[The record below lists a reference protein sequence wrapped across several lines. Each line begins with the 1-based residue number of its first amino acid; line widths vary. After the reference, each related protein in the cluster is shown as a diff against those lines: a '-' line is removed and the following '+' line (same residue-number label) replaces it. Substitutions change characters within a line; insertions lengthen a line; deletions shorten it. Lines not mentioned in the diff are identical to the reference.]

1 MKYTILLL
9 VALLMFF
16 TADLQAQNEADTIP
30 LWPDGAPEAKGD
42 APHDQPTLILYPA
55 PKETATGAA
64 VVVCPGGGYSTLAMD
79 HEGHQIAQWL
89 NSFGVSAFIVTYRL
103 GKNGYRHPI
112 PMNDGKRAIRTVRT
126 NATEWEIDP
135 NRIGVLG
142 FSAGGHLASTL
153 GTHFDSGDA
162 NASDPIDRA
171 SSRPDF
177 MVLLYPVISFT
188 EDYQHSGSRRM
199 LLGED
204 ADPALVASLSNE
216 TQVKGN
222 TPPTFLVHTSED
234 TGVPP
239 QNSIA
244 FYLALHEKG
253 IPAELH
259 IYEKGRHGLG
269 MGSRGSAFSSWPE
282 RCEEWMR
289 ERGLLTYQKY
299 RISKQ

>member
-1 MKYTILLL
+1 MKYFILPLL
-9 VALLMFF
+9 ALLMLST
-16 TADLQAQNEADTIP
+16 TALQAQHEPDTIP
-30 LWPDGAPEAKGD
+30 LWPQGAPEAKGQ
-42 APHDQPTLILYPA
+42 APQDQPTLIRYPA

-89 NSFGVSAFIVTYRL
+89 NSFGVSAYIVTYRV
-103 GKNGYRHPI
+103 GKNGYQHPI
-112 PMNDGKRAIRTVRT
+112 PMNDGKRAIRTVRARA
-126 NATEWEIDP
+126 NDWEVDP

-153 GTHFDSGDA
+153 GTHFDAGNTQA
-162 NASDPIDRA
+162 TDPIDQA

-177 MVLLYPVISFT
+177 MVLLYPVITFT
-188 EDYQHSGSRRM
+188 EDYQHAGSRRN

-204 ADPALVASLSNE
+204 ADPTLVASLSNE
-216 TQVKGN
+216 TQVKDN

-239 QNSIA
+239 QNSIY

-253 IPAELH
+253 IPVELH

-269 MGSRGSAFSSWPE
+269 MGSRGSAFASWPE
-282 RCEEWMR
+282 RCEEWMQGQ
-289 ERGLLTYQKY
+289 GLLVK
-299 RISKQ
+299 